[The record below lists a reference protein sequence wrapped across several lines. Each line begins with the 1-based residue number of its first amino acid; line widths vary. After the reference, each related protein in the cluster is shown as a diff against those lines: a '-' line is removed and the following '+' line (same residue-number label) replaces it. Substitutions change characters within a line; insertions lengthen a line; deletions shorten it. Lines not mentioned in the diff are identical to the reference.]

1 MVKHILTFSDIILYW
16 ELEDCKDTNGEFYT
30 YLNGELKSRSS
41 KTHVTVK
48 GVEGERACIEIYN
61 GDGKEKL
68 FFKSEFSMPRKPK
81 FIDISRPP
89 YSAIPDGKTLNTA
102 AIQRAID
109 DCGEGECVYIP
120 EGTYLTGSLK
130 LHSNMQIYVDK
141 NGTLLGSQ
149 NPADYLPKIIS
160 RFEGLEAECY
170 SPLISIGNIDDRDSI
185 VCENIMIYGE
195 GKIEGGGRPLAERVI
210 ELERERLKDYMESL
224 GDEILTYENAD
235 TIPGRLRPKLFNICC
250 SRNIVMAG
258 VDLGNGACWN
268 VHMIYSRDIV
278 TCNCTIF
285 SQEVWNGDGWNPDS
299 SENCTLFNCTFNT
312 GDDCVAIKSG
322 KNPEGN
328 IINKPTRNIRVF
340 DCRCIDGHGIAI
352 GSEMSGGVEDVR
364 IWDCDMRCALI
375 GLRVKAT
382 RKRGGYV
389 RNLHFS
395 RCHVARVSMAS
406 VTYNDDGVGAPTVPV
421 FSDFYFED
429 ITVTAMSHEW
439 RETEIKQFDAIE
451 LLGFDSENKIEN
463 VNFKNITID
472 TGCSSPVHH
481 LSLRF
486 LKNVNICNLNV
497 L

>member
-16 ELEDCKDTNGEFYT
+16 ELEDCKDTNREFYT
-30 YLNGELKSRSS
+30 YLNGELKSRSN

-68 FFKSEFSMPRKPK
+68 FFKSEFPMPRKPK

-130 LHSNMQIYVDK
+130 LHSNMQIYVEK

-224 GDEILTYENAD
+224 GDEISTYENAD

-285 SQEVWNGDGWNPDS
+285 SQKVWNGDGWNPDS
-299 SENCTLFNCTFNT
+299 STDCTIFNCDFNT
-312 GDDCVAIKSG
+312 GDDCIAIKSG

-328 IINKPTRNIRVF
+328 IINKPTKNIRIF
-340 DCRCIDGHGIAI
+340 DCRCIDGHAIAV
-352 GSEMSGGVEDVR
+352 GSEMSGGVSDIY
-364 IWDCDMRCALI
+364 IWDCDMRNTVYGFQI
-375 GLRVKAT
+375 KGTK
-382 RKRGGYV
+382 KRGGYV
-389 RNLHFS
+389 KNIYVSNFTAS
-395 RCHVARVSMAS
+395 RISMSAVS
-406 VTYNDDGVGAPTVPV
+406 YNDDGIGAPTVPV
-421 FSDFYFED
+421 FSDIHFENLTLTG
-429 ITVTAMSHEW
+429 IS
-439 RETEIKQFDAIE
+439 REEKMNELKNVDAIE
-451 LLGFDSENKIEN
+451 LIGFDEEHPIKNLTLSNITLDSK
-463 VNFKNITID
+463 NFSDKQSFLLSHLKNIRI
-472 TGCSSPVHH
+472 SN
-481 LSLRF
+481 
-486 LKNVNICNLNV
+486 LKVK
-497 L
+497 